1 MLHFYLE
8 RSKSKIEDAK
18 IAKIP
23 KSFLTVYPPHVV
35 LFTSTDRRV
44 PIPERGI
51 WLLFLALQIFLYHKL
66 LLLDLIKNVEH
77 ILKLMSDGQGLL
89 LRDALHISA
98 I

>member
-1 MLHFYLE
+1 
-8 RSKSKIEDAK
+8 
-18 IAKIP
+18 
-23 KSFLTVYPPHVV
+23 
-35 LFTSTDRRV
+35 
-44 PIPERGI
+44 
-51 WLLFLALQIFLYHKL
+51 LLFLALQIFLYHKL